1 MKLIVGLGNPGRDYV
16 RTRHNAGF
24 MALDKLA
31 DRHAPGAPVRQRFH
45 ASTLDINLP
54 GAGKCMLLKPLT
66 FMNRSGLAVAEAVN
80 FFKLDATEDLLVIV
94 DEVAIDMGTIRL
106 RASGSAGGHNGLAD
120 IERVL
125 TTADYPRCRVGIGP
139 QGPSSRHDFV
149 LARFAEDQIPVI
161 EAGVTKAA
169 DAAECWAKSDITTA
183 MNTFNTRPPK
193 ADKPKQKPE
202 PNQNAE
208 RGDAPRPD
216 TPEVQDNE

>member
-1 MKLIVGLGNPGRDYV
+1 MIVGLGNPGRDYV

-45 ASTLDINLP
+45 SSTLDINIP
-54 GAGKCMLLKPLT
+54 GAGKCMLMKPLT

-80 FFKLDATEDLLVIV
+80 FFKLEPAEDLLVIV
-94 DEVAIDMGTIRL
+94 DEVAIDLGTIRL
-106 RASGSAGGHNGLAD
+106 RATGSAGGHNGLAD

-125 TTADYPRCRVGIGP
+125 TTPDYARCRVGIGP
-139 QGPSSRHDFV
+139 QGMGTRHDFV
-149 LARFAEDQIPVI
+149 LARFSEDQIPVI
-161 EAGVTKAA
+161 EAGVSKAA
-169 DAAECWAKSDITTA
+169 DAAECWATSGITTA

-193 ADKPKQKPE
+193 ADTPKLKQE
-202 PNQNAE
+202 PNHTAE
-208 RGDAPRPD
+208 QGEAPRRD